1 MRLEFT
7 HATKKARWLHCHDSK
22 GVPHCEYCG
31 AEITEANPADYHHHK
46 EAESGGDNSFQ
57 NCRVVCR
64 KTCHKKETARFKTE
78 CAKAD
83 RSASYRS
90 GLRPPKQ
97 KIASRPFQQWRQ
109 P

>member
-1 MRLEFT
+1 VRLEFSQ
-7 HATKKARWLHCHDSK
+7 ATKKARWLHCHDSK

-90 GLRPPKQ
+90 GLKRKYPWPRQKFKQ
-97 KIASRPFQQWRQ
+97 RRFG
-109 P
+109 